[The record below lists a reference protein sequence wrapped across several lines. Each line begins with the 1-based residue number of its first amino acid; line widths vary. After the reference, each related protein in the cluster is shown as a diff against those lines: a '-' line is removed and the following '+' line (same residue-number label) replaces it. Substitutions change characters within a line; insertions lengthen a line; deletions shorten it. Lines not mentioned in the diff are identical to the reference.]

1 MKLKLIINKK
11 DEANRMIVVSAIGL
25 LVSLENHLMTLEDSK
40 QYLFNPSSISIL
52 EKEEINEKVIEII
65 ELGCALEKTE
75 SLAEI
80 SELKSKAK
88 ECLESLPYTLDINKD
103 RKWLYRF

>member
-1 MKLKLIINKK
+1 MKLKLVINKK

-25 LVSLENHLMTLEDSK
+25 LVSLENHLMTLEDCK
-40 QYLFNPSSISIL
+40 KYMFNPSSISIL
-52 EKEEINEKVIEII
+52 EKEGINEKVIEII
-65 ELGCALEKTE
+65 ELGCALEKTK
-75 SLAEI
+75 SLTEI

-88 ECLESLPYTLDINKD
+88 ECLENLPYTLDLNKD

>member
-1 MKLKLIINKK
+1 MELKLVINKK
-11 DEANRMIVVSAIGL
+11 DEANRMVVVSAIGL
-25 LVSLENHLMTLEDSK
+25 LVSLENNLMTLEDCK
-40 QYLFNPSSISIL
+40 QYLFNSSSISLL
-52 EKEEINEKVIEII
+52 EKEGVNEKVIEII
-65 ELGCALEKTE
+65 ELGCKLGKTK

-88 ECLESLPYTLDINKD
+88 ECLENLPYTPDLNEN